1 MSKSPATIHSLNLL
15 VKFSFVA
22 IAGLVGQSALASCP
36 IVNAGFDI
44 KSLKKVTSTGKEI
57 FFCKQDGFTPEQLS
71 YKPSETELFSG
82 GSRAISQRN
91 TVQTFPMN
99 SSVSLAGFSV
109 TGLPLNTLT
118 RYFPSSGGQYNKQS
132 LFNFYTEV
140 KKASECEGEYNIIKS
155 YLKTNANTFAFTFP
169 IQQVPTFTPGND
181 PSIGIFNNVKLATT
195 VGTDQLT
202 ANVEIY
208 HTNPGSGQYFTV
220 SRNVIYCWLGVGTK
234 LSMNNSDFANSG
246 DFHLLMGVN
255 TK

>member
-91 TVQTFPMN
+91 TVQTFPMSGSIN
-99 SSVSLAGFSV
+99 LVGFHV
-109 TGLPLNTLT
+109 ADITLNTLT
-118 RYFPSSGGQYNKQS
+118 REFPNSGGQYGLKS
-132 LFNFYTEV
+132 LFNFYTVVARE
-140 KKASECEGEYNIIKS
+140 SECAAEYNTMKN
-155 YLKTNANTFAFTFP
+155 YLKTNFNTFAFTFP
-169 IQQVPTFTPGND
+169 QQVVSTFTPGND
-181 PSIGIFNNVKLATT
+181 SNIGTFNNVKLATT
-195 VGTDQLT
+195 TGTEQLT

-220 SRNVIYCWLGVGTK
+220 SRRVVYCWLGVGTR
-234 LSMNNSDFANSG
+234 LSMNDSGLTNSG
-246 DFHLLMGVN
+246 DFLLRMGVN
-255 TK
+255 TQ